1 MFASTREDLT
11 EEEASD
17 QHRQLLH
24 HGAAVPHPKT
34 SREPEAPEET
44 TRLPRSH
51 QEGTKMT
58 AIDGPNR
65 DIEPRILGEPPST
78 RLYQPEEVTANRY
91 SEGPDLN
98 PDVEQVPPDA
108 GAFKRGS
115 SQVQEQPVSFRVK
128 KRGGAPSPKGR

>member
-11 EEEASD
+11 KEAASD

-78 RLYQPEEVTANRY
+78 TSISPRKSQPTDTQR
-91 SEGPDLN
+91 GPTST
-98 PDVEQVPPDA
+98 PMWSRCPQTREH
-108 GAFKRGS
+108 S
-115 SQVQEQPVSFRVK
+115 
-128 KRGGAPSPKGR
+128 RGGARKYKNNRSASG